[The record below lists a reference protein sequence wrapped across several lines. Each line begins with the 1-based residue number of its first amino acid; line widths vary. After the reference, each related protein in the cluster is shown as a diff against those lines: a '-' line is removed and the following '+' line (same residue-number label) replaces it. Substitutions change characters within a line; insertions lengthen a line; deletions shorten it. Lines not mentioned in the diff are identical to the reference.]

1 MHILFVVPYTPNLI
15 RVRPYNLIRS
25 LTANGNKVSVL
36 SVYNQESE
44 LTDLEELRNYCH
56 FVQGFFLPRWK
67 SYWNC
72 LKALPGPQPLQSH
85 YCWHP
90 KLADR
95 IKELL
100 SSVSEEDSVD
110 IIHIEHLRGAKYG
123 LYTKTIDNLA
133 PVVWDS
139 VDSISL
145 LFEQASASSTE
156 QLSRYITRF
165 ELDRTRKFEGRMV
178 GRFERLLVTSL
189 ADKKAFIS
197 YSGNNRA
204 SDNINII
211 PNGVDSVYFTP
222 NQSMKREQNTIVIS
236 GKMSYHANVAMVTH
250 FVEEI
255 FPQIK
260 TICPEVKLW
269 IVGKDPPGKI
279 MSMGQDPSIEVTG
292 MVPDIRPYLQ
302 RAALAVAP
310 LTYGAGIQNKV
321 LEAMACGTPVVS
333 TNQAIA
339 ALDVLPDRDILIA
352 DNSYDFANQVSYL
365 LSDQSLRQDVG
376 LAGRTYI
383 EKNHEWGSIA
393 TRLEG
398 IYNEVIYAG

>member
-1 MHILFVVPYTPNLI
+1 M
-15 RVRPYNLIRS
+15 
-25 LTANGNKVSVL
+25 
-36 SVYNQESE
+36 
-44 LTDLEELRNYCH
+44 
-56 FVQGFFLPRWK
+56 
-67 SYWNC
+67 
-72 LKALPGPQPLQSH
+72 
-85 YCWHP
+85 
-90 KLADR
+90 
-95 IKELL
+95 
-100 SSVSEEDSVD
+100 
-110 IIHIEHLRGAKYG
+110 
-123 LYTKTIDNLA
+123 
-133 PVVWDS
+133 WDS

-165 ELDRTRKFEGRMV
+165 ELVRTRKFEGRMV

-197 YSGNNRA
+197 YSENNRA

-352 DNSYDFANQVSYL
+352 DNSSDFANQVSYL
-365 LSDQSLRQDVG
+365 LSDQSLRQNVG

-393 TRLEG
+393 TRLEV
-398 IYNEVIYAG
+398 IYNEIICSN